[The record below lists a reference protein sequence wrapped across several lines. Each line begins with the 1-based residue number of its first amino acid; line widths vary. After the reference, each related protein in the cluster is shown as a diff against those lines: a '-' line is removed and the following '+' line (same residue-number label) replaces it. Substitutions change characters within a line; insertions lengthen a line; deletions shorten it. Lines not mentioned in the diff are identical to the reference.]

1 MGLFSIFVAL
11 SLAQSHFGARSAP
24 HVKDFPLADKSSL
37 ASTAANMCPLLLEI

>member
-11 SLAQSHFGARSAP
+11 SLAQSHFGAAP